1 MGSGNHEVVDV
12 SSDEEEVDEDFDWL
26 NDLSSDSTD
35 VVECHCYVC
44 DIPAPCPY
52 WCIAISSIEHCHAND
67 KEKIWRNQR
76 EFFRT
81 GTMPTE
87 PSPKPLPASPTVTRQ
102 IPPSPIPN
110 IIRLSQNPLPGSM
123 IEIGPCSSSNRVT
136 NLSNVSARQRSPH
149 NHGLQS
155 LIGGRSNLIRKDRS
169 SYSGANL
176 RSRMASSGTR
186 YSAPNGNSVR
196 VGLHTNAKVSQSTH
210 HIPSVVAPP
219 TITAEMYA
227 QRTRQL
233 NVPDYRAA
241 VTGSQSNLYTQH
253 SVQSKSVGQFQANAG
268 LFAPPEPA
276 LTTGGL
282 QAQTVQQQ
290 PPGSNENVLQTKL
303 SEVESW
309 LMDSSNQV
317 GLVSP
322 LPEPVGEDNVSPLT
336 FDFENFL
343 ND

>member
-1 MGSGNHEVVDV
+1 
-12 SSDEEEVDEDFDWL
+12 
-26 NDLSSDSTD
+26 
-35 VVECHCYVC
+35 
-44 DIPAPCPY
+44 
-52 WCIAISSIEHCHAND
+52 
-67 KEKIWRNQR
+67 
-76 EFFRT
+76 
-81 GTMPTE
+81 
-87 PSPKPLPASPTVTRQ
+87 
-102 IPPSPIPN
+102 
-110 IIRLSQNPLPGSM
+110 
-123 IEIGPCSSSNRVT
+123 
-136 NLSNVSARQRSPH
+136 
-149 NHGLQS
+149 
-155 LIGGRSNLIRKDRS
+155 
-169 SYSGANL
+169 
-176 RSRMASSGTR
+176 MASSGTR
-186 YSAPNGNSVR
+186 YSGNSVR

-227 QRTRQL
+227 QQQRRSPHL
-233 NVPDYRAA
+233 NIPDYRAA
-241 VTGSQSNLYTQH
+241 VTGSNLYTQH

-268 LFAPPEPA
+268 LFAPPEPP

-290 PPGSNENVLQTKL
+290 PPGTNENVLQTKL